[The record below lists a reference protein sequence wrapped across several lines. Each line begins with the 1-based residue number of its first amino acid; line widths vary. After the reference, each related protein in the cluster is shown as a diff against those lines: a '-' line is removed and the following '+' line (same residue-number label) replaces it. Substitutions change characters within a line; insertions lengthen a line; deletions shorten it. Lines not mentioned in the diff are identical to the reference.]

1 MITSLFLPD
10 PEGFSLQH
18 AKILCTLGPAT
29 ATPEKIRDLIEVGAD
44 AIRLN
49 FSHAAY
55 ETHKALFDITRKV
68 SSEMNKHI
76 PIIQDLQ
83 GPKIR
88 VGALPNGPITLVT
101 NEVVTITI
109 EKVLPGD
116 NRIPSGYKNLIN
128 DVKVGDS
135 ILIDDGLLA
144 LKVESKD
151 NSNVYCRV
159 INGGLLKEKKGM
171 NLPGVKISE
180 PSMTEKDLEDL
191 DFGLK
196 LGVDYVAL
204 SFVRSAKDITSIKE
218 LIQKKGYSTPV
229 IAKIEKVEA
238 LMELDSIILA
248 SDAIMIA
255 RGDLGVEIPSHEVP
269 LWQKR
274 IIKKCNQAG
283 RCVITA
289 TQMLESMVMN
299 PRPTR
304 AESSDV
310 ANAVL
315 DGTDVVMLSAET
327 SVGAYPIESVRTMN
341 DIIESA
347 ESIMLYGQS
356 IKHPP
361 SIRNEDER
369 SEYAIASAAC
379 ELSEQVGAKAIL
391 CFTYRGVTAKMMSRQ
406 RPDIPIIAIT
416 QNEKICRMLMLYN
429 GVEALALKEQPVSTD
444 DAIVLMKKTAFENG
458 YVKKGDRVI
467 LTAGYPVVTKARTN
481 MMVIDVI

>member
-1 MITSLFLPD
+1 
-10 PEGFSLQH
+10 
-18 AKILCTLGPAT
+18 
-29 ATPEKIRDLIEVGAD
+29 
-44 AIRLN
+44 
-49 FSHAAY
+49 
-55 ETHKALFDITRKV
+55 
-68 SSEMNKHI
+68 
-76 PIIQDLQ
+76 
-83 GPKIR
+83 
-88 VGALPNGPITLVT
+88 
-101 NEVVTITI
+101 
-109 EKVLPGD
+109 
-116 NRIPSGYKNLIN
+116 
-128 DVKVGDS
+128 
-135 ILIDDGLLA
+135 
-144 LKVESKD
+144 
-151 NSNVYCRV
+151 
-159 INGGLLKEKKGM
+159 
-171 NLPGVKISE
+171 
-180 PSMTEKDLEDL
+180 
-191 DFGLK
+191 
-196 LGVDYVAL
+196 
-204 SFVRSAKDITSIKE
+204 
-218 LIQKKGYSTPV
+218 
-229 IAKIEKVEA
+229 
-238 LMELDSIILA
+238 MELDSIILA

-361 SIRNEDER
+361 SIQNEDER